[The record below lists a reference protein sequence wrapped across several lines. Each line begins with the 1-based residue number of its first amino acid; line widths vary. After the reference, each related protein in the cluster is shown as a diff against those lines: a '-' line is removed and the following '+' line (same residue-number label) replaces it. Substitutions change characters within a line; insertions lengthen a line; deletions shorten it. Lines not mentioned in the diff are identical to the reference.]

1 MPGTLCLTGLRAY
14 MRDLSSTAR
23 VAPRALTQ
31 YRYGRYTLRMLLVFL
46 SLLVF
51 LFSLAGLAAQYWR
64 PAGLF
69 RKLPVAAITLSAL
82 AIPGLAVAQITPPDQ
97 SLPAVP
103 PANEPP
109 ETAGPAVPPVEPDSE
124 RPVSWRLLFHNVIAD
139 QKQIWTFPA
148 RVGQNWAPTAAV
160 LGTTAG
166 LFIVDPNEAGYF
178 RRTTTFHQFNHIL
191 NGNATA
197 IGMGVVPASL
207 YFIGRIRKN
216 SKMQHT
222 ALFAGEAMADAAIV
236 QTALKDA
243 TMRVRP
249 IRYPSSGW
257 FATSSSPTSYI
268 RGNGSFPSG
277 HSIEAFSV
285 ATIIARRYGNHR
297 WVPYAAYGL
306 ASLVGFSRL
315 TLNVHFLSDVFMG
328 GALGYSISR
337 FTVLRQ

>member
-1 MPGTLCLTGLRAY
+1 M
-14 MRDLSSTAR
+14 
-23 VAPRALTQ
+23 
-31 YRYGRYTLRMLLVFL
+31 
-46 SLLVF
+46 
-51 LFSLAGLAAQYWR
+51 
-64 PAGLF
+64 
-69 RKLPVAAITLSAL
+69 
-82 AIPGLAVAQITPPDQ
+82 
-97 SLPAVP
+97 
-103 PANEPP
+103 
-109 ETAGPAVPPVEPDSE
+109 
-124 RPVSWRLLFHNVIAD
+124 AD
-139 QKQIWTFPA
+139 QKQIWLFPA
-148 RVGQNWAPTAAV
+148 GLVQGQNLAPTAAV
-160 LGTTAG
+160 LGTTTG
-166 LFIVDPNEAGYF
+166 LFFLDPSEAGYF
-178 RRTTTFHQFNHIL
+178 RNTTAFHGFNRIL

-197 IGMGVVPASL
+197 IGMGAVSASL
-207 YFIGRIRKN
+207 YAIGRLRKD

-222 ALFAGEAMADAAIV
+222 ALLAGEAMADAAIV

-249 IRYPSSGW
+249 IRYPASGW
-257 FATSSSPTSYI
+257 FATSSSPTAYI

-285 ATIIARRYGNHR
+285 ATIIARRYRNKR